1 MDWEPVV
8 DGDFLPTDPVTED
21 SFAEAGKDIPLLIGS
36 NLNEWSGFFESG
48 PYEATEALTAAL
60 QSAYPDKPDLTAEQV
75 DSTTIRLPL
84 LKIMSHKADQVSQ
97 AWISFA
103 RSGVPG
109 ADGLPEWEPYTR
121 EGGATM
127 ILDTESRL
135 ANHHD
140 QALMS
145 LLAPDYKY

>member
-8 DGDFLPTDPVTED
+8 DGDFLPTDPVTEN

-36 NLNEWSGFFESG
+36 NLNEWSGFFKSG

-75 DSTTIRLPL
+75 R
-84 LKIMSHKADQVSQ
+84 Q

-140 QALMS
+140 QALMA
-145 LLAPDYKY
+145 LLAPDYEY